1 MGSFGGYVGNL
12 DWATLWPLMGYIM
25 KYLAVPGVIV
35 CIVGMLAIP
44 QLQYRRN
51 KENYFNVGEE

>member
-1 MGSFGGYVGNL
+1 
-12 DWATLWPLMGYIM
+12 MGYIM